1 MDTATAISPA
11 DAYEVVARLTAPD
24 MRARSAHGLDNIL
37 KERRHGAIGELA
49 KALGVSRSTIVN
61 WRSGDWPPN
70 PDQVRLVCIAYVAAP
85 DGAKVAAVDPATVDL
100 DSDRQAE
107 VSELFNRFYSDNHRD
122 AVTWLIEHRP
132 ENFAWN
138 IVDQT
143 PLVA

>member
-11 DAYEVVARLTAPD
+11 DAYEIVARLTAPD

-70 PDQVRLVCIAYVAAP
+70 PDQIRLVCIAYVAAP
-85 DGAKVAAVDPATVDL
+85 DGAKVAAGDPATVEMTPEL
-100 DSDRQAE
+100 RAE
-107 VSELFNRFYSDNHRD
+107 ADDLFNRFYSDNQRD
-122 AVTWLIEHRP
+122 AVDWLIEHNPAYFRCGSG
-132 ENFAWN
+132 FA
-138 IVDQT
+138 
-143 PLVA
+143 AA